1 VRIQTRPHGHRT
13 SHRPR
18 GLIILLLFALPSL
31 PQAAEPGRWLV
42 QETAAVAA
50 PGRLTIDLIDPDS
63 PLLRPS
69 PGLIRIGV
77 RRGEW
82 QLGREEAGFKYATGP
97 RHAVYGRL
105 GLDTGSGRSRAA
117 MGLSLDLGDSA
128 LALNGNIELRKEDTS
143 AHLYLNGAARLP
155 LRLPSGHPGRA
166 AAIAETSLSDKA
178 GEELAVAA
186 GLRWT
191 PHPAV
196 TMDLI
201 LLGLRGADQSLGTP
215 VALRLTLGL

>member
-1 VRIQTRPHGHRT
+1 MRIQTRSHGHRAP
-13 SHRPR
+13 HRPR
-18 GLIILLLFALPSL
+18 GLTALLLLALPSL

-42 QETAAVAA
+42 QETTAVAV
-50 PGRLTIDLIDPDS
+50 PGRLTIDLIDPGS

-105 GLDTGSGRSRAA
+105 GLDTGSGRSHAT
-117 MGLSLDLGDSA
+117 MGLSLDLGDAA
-128 LALNGNIELRKEDTS
+128 LALNGNLELRKENDS

-155 LRLPSGHPGRA
+155 LLLPSGHPGRG
-166 AAIAETSLSDKA
+166 AAIVEAGLSDKA
-178 GEELAVAA
+178 GEELSVAA

-191 PHPAV
+191 PHPAI
-196 TMDLI
+196 TTDLI
-201 LLGLRGADQSLGTP
+201 LLGLLGASQSLGTP